1 MSGGCCDGLPEPIG
15 GILRRRMALASC
27 RYRRYQRMLREAGSR
42 TSCATLEA
50 WTDARDHWA
59 SEVRSL
65 EADARVIGVRSRFD
79 HTARALGY
87 PDWPHLQARSYAQL
101 PPEAL
106 AARREARRGRAVG
119 AAP

>member
-1 MSGGCCDGLPEPIG
+1 MSEGCCDGLPEPIG

-27 RYRRYQRMLREAGSR
+27 HCRRYRRMLREAGSR

-50 WTDARDHWA
+50 WTDARDYWA
-59 SEVRSL
+59 FEVRSL
-65 EADARVIGVRSRFD
+65 EADARVIGVRSRLD
-79 HTARALGY
+79 RTARALGY

-106 AARREARRGRAVG
+106 ASRAVEG
-119 AAP
+119 AP

>member
-27 RYRRYQRMLREAGSR
+27 RCRWYRRMLREAGSR

-50 WTDARDHWA
+50 WT
-59 SEVRSL
+59 
-65 EADARVIGVRSRFD
+65 DARVIGVRSRFD

-106 AARREARRGRAVG
+106 AARREARRGGAVRG
-119 AAP
+119 AP